1 MSTVTAVKPSLTIK
15 RRFNAPPEKVYSA
28 WTVAEKM
35 KGWMGPGKVFLAQAE
50 SDTHASAGDTVSSC
64 MTRPAARISTSAEYF
79 AEVIPNEK
87 LVYTWHATL
96 TPEDYTLITVTLK
109 RHGTGTLLTLI
120 HEPFPDD
127 AIRDSHNQGWN
138 GAMDKLDKYLTA

>member
-50 SDTHASAGDTVSSC
+50 SDTRVGG
-64 MTRPAARISTSAEYF
+64 RYRIVMHDPTSGKDF
-79 AEVIPNEK
+79 DISGVFREVIPNEK